1 MTLYEFVSQNQSVLL
16 YAIVAFVVYCG
27 AVYVKELILA
37 KMKQEKP
44 GTRKGCAECLAMQ
57 ATLTRLPVIEKNQ
70 ADLRSKGIPEL
81 TECISTL
88 DTSVQSLKGDVS
100 KLFSL
105 IEQSW
110 LSQINRLETA
120 LHASI
125 ISSPASKIKPSGKGK
140 RHVGKGK
147 KSVGRKVAERIQR
160 CRSRG

>member
-16 YAIVAFVVYCG
+16 YAIVAFIVYCG

-44 GTRKGCAECLAMQ
+44 GTGTGCVNCLAMQ
-57 ATLTRLPVIEKNQ
+57 ATLTRLPVIERNQ

-88 DTSVQSLKGDVS
+88 DTSVQSLKVDVS

-147 KSVGRKVAERIQR
+147 KSVDRKVAERI
-160 CRSRG
+160 